1 MALIG
6 AAAVAAEVAG
16 AQSPITNSL
25 PGPTGG
31 AIVAGTQASWDLWER
46 ASQSPGALQL
56 PTEVRKVI
64 ADAQLA
70 IKEFRSRQAILISQM
85 REASVAARAQ
95 LTSELR
101 TMQQDFEAAQDARAQ
116 QIKDRLQQIR
126 AAFVNDRDRAIDQAR
141 GNLRKGRGR

>member
-1 MALIG
+1 M
-6 AAAVAAEVAG
+6 
-16 AQSPITNSL
+16 
-25 PGPTGG
+25 
-31 AIVAGTQASWDLWER
+31 
-46 ASQSPGALQL
+46 
-56 PTEVRKVI
+56 I